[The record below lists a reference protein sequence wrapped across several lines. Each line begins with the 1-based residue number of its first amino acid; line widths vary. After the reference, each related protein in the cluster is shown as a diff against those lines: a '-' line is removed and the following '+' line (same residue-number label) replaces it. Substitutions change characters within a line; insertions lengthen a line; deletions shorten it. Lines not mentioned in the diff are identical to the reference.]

1 MNGPISAK
9 WTHRRTWSD
18 HRINDRVVPCDG
30 VVVARVYQHEHGP
43 ETWSGHDN
51 TRSAA
56 MLDEALN
63 AVRDRC
69 RSDQF
74 IRI

>member
-1 MNGPISAK
+1 
-9 WTHRRTWSD
+9 
-18 HRINDRVVPCDG
+18 
-30 VVVARVYQHEHGP
+30 VVVVRVYQHEHGP
-43 ETWSGHDN
+43 ETWAGHDN

-69 RSDQF
+69 RSGQF